1 MRGIL
6 ALFVRSL
13 REQVRGASF
22 AWTRAGLAIVVLIT
36 MMFRARWSAG
46 GAAGMEFFAPF
57 AVYNGLM
64 IMIAA
69 TSYFASAIT
78 EEKEEQ
84 TLGLLRMTNLSALA
98 ILFGKGTS
106 RMLGGMM
113 LLLVQFPFA
122 LLAVTLGGMAPEQ
135 IAICYVLLCSFL
147 FFCANLGL
155 FASVIARNNT
165 RAALLTVFLG
175 WLYLWSPSI
184 LGWFADFTGFI
195 GASDLSST
203 FSDIQR
209 GALEYSGFR
218 TFFQAISIAWGSAP
232 WRGTSLAFGIAG
244 LGFFALAWASFGRFA
259 ADPPETKPRALANKS
274 VNSSQSRAGRAW
286 PDAIAWKDQHFIH
299 GGSRTAAIKGIIY
312 FSLAVWITASMAGN
326 RWNATELTIWT
337 IFTLSTLVALFE
349 TAIAG
354 SRVFRAEV
362 RAQTLGDLYILP
374 QEINA
379 LLRSKRRAVLNSLI
393 PVGIIVASSLVCGL
407 PSLLKGAF
415 DSTESFLVFFQ
426 VIFLLPLEFI
436 FHYRLAAWFSLRLK
450 WGGFPAAMVTSFF
463 GHLVAIPILA
473 ASVQVVFGIPL
484 IMAIGGINA
493 ALRASIRRML
503 TERAADA

>member
-1 MRGIL
+1 MHGIL

-13 REQVRGASF
+13 REQVRGTSF
-22 AWTRAGLAIVVLIT
+22 AWMRAGVAVVVLIT
-36 MMFRARWSAG
+36 MVFRARWSFG
-46 GAAGMEFFAPF
+46 SAAGMEFFAPF

-135 IAICYVLLCSFL
+135 IAITYVLLTSFL

-195 GASDLSST
+195 GASNLSST

-209 GALEYSGFR
+209 GAVEYSGFR
-218 TFFQAISIAWGSAP
+218 TFFQAISIGWDAAS

-244 LGFFALAWASFGRFA
+244 LCFFALAWASFGRFA
-259 ADPPETKPRALANKS
+259 ADPPETKPRAVLNKS
-274 VNSSQSRAGRAW
+274 VDSAPSRAGRAW

-299 GGSRTAAIKGIIY
+299 GGGRTAGIKGVIY
-312 FSLAVWITASMAGN
+312 FILAIWIAGTMAGN
-326 RWNATELTIWT
+326 RWRATEVTIWT
-337 IFTLSTLVALFE
+337 IFTLSTLAALIE
-349 TAIAG
+349 TAVAG
-354 SRVFRAEV
+354 SRVFRIEV
-362 RAQTLGDLYILP
+362 RGQTLGDLYVLP
-374 QEINA
+374 QDINA
-379 LLRSKRRAVLNSLI
+379 LIRSKRRAVLYSLI
-393 PVGIIVASSLVCGL
+393 PIGVFVASSLVCGL
-407 PSLLKGAF
+407 PSLLDAAF
-415 DSTESFLVFFQ
+415 DSTESFLVFAQ
-426 VIFLLPLEFI
+426 VAILFPLEFV

-450 WGGFPAAMVTSFF
+450 WGGFPAALVTSFF
-463 GHLVAIPILA
+463 GHLVGIPILA
-473 ASVQVVFGIPL
+473 ASVQIVFGIPL
-484 IMAIGGINA
+484 IMAIAGMNA
-493 ALRASIRRML
+493 GLGAAIRRML